1 MGDMGDMFKDLNIEK
16 KRKKRKNLE
25 WSTNKLKE
33 LGVDFESKN
42 DGILL
47 IVKYGAYVANFYP
60 STGGT

>member
-1 MGDMGDMFKDLNIEK
+1 MSDMGDMFNDLNIEK

-42 DGILL
+42 NGIHLV
-47 IVKYGAYVANFYP
+47 VKHRQIHG
-60 STGGT
+60 